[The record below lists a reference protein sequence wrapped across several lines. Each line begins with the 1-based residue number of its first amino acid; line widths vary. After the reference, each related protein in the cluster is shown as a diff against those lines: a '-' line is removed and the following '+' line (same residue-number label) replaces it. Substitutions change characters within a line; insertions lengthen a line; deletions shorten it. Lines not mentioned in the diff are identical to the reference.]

1 MPIQNFRELR
11 SWTVAKEIAIAIYQ
25 QTRSFPKEELFG
37 LTSQMRRSAVS
48 ISSNIAEGFNRK
60 SRRDFERFLYI
71 ALGSCAE
78 LESQVDIAAALSL
91 ISKETGALLIE
102 KLNYE
107 GKMLRRLIHR
117 LQSTPPPPSRRTE
130 RSAVPQYVKD

>member
-130 RSAVPQYVKD
+130 RSAVPQYVKG